1 MCMREE
7 GKNKSQSADKLH
19 GDTGG
24 QKHIFTQSNY
34 SLVRSRRGVVGWGG
48 GDGETECHR
57 KKMNWTA
64 ALICCSLRSKQ
75 QRSGGKLKV

>member
-19 GDTGG
+19 ADTGG

-34 SLVRSRRGVVGWGG
+34 SLVRSRRGVGVGMGGWGG
-48 GDGETECHR
+48 ER
-57 KKMNWTA
+57 SVVIKK
-64 ALICCSLRSKQ
+64 
-75 QRSGGKLKV
+75 